1 LAQNHPEW
9 LNLSDAA
16 ALLGVHPSTLRSWSD
31 RGDIAAHRTPGKHRR
46 FRRSDVEQ
54 WAESRREAHSSP
66 GQLIVENVLGRTR
79 MQMAEGGLA
88 QTAWYPRFDEARRR
102 ALREVGRGQ
111 LRLLL
116 RYLGDEGDS
125 VLPEARAIGREY
137 QRLGQ
142 EAGLP
147 LSQTV
152 SVFLFFRDF
161 LYDSVVDVYQASGQR
176 AAREWATMHR
186 RIAAFTNAVLLALVE
201 EEEARRTSLLRD
213 EGKQTEDDRRP
224 TTDD

>member
-1 LAQNHPEW
+1 MNQSHTEW

-16 ALLGVHPSTLRSWSD
+16 SLLGVHPSTLRSWSD
-31 RGDIAAHRTPGKHRR
+31 RGDIPAHRTPGKHRR
-46 FRRSDVEQ
+46 FRRVDIEQ

-79 MQMAEGGLA
+79 MQMAEGRLA
-88 QTAWYPRFDEARRR
+88 QTDWYQHFDEARRR
-102 ALREVGRGQ
+102 ELREVGRAQ

-125 VLPEARAIGREY
+125 VLPEAQAIGRDY
-137 QRLGQ
+137 QRLGRD
-142 EAGLP
+142 AGLP

-152 SVFLFFRDF
+152 SVFLYFRDF
-161 LYDSVVDVYQASGQR
+161 LYDSVIDVYQASGQR

-201 EEEARRTSLLRD
+201 AHEKGDGLSPQRHKGH
-213 EGKQTEDDRRP
+213 EGH
-224 TTDD
+224 